1 MLPRLDGIEVLRRA
15 REHTAHPII
24 MLTARIEEVDRLLG
38 LELGADDYVCK
49 PFSPR
54 ELVARV
60 RAVLR
65 RTAGRPGADR
75 ARPGAQGDAPGL
87 VLDDVHWRASLEGTP
102 LNLTRREFGLL
113 QVLSRH
119 PGRIFSRARLL
130 ELAYDD
136 TVDVTE
142 RAIDSHVKNL
152 RRKLGAVTP
161 RTTGY
166 GRCTAWALAVF
177 AQAWEAPIPSPR
189 ERGRRVRAARREPD
203 EVAGPQALRLAPCI
217 AHAEAARDR
226 HEQHVAIVHVGVG
239 GVAVAGVGD
248 HRRLVRQPF
257 DEQRLAG
264 QRVPGVHVHGRSL
277 SHSNPRMSQPG
288 ARVCARSTESEGP
301 LLQEESMTTQ
311 PLRRALLGLAV
322 AGALY
327 GPTASWSAA
336 DQAYPVKPI
345 TIIVPFPAG
354 GGTDVIFRSV
364 QVRLQAALGCRSSST
379 TAPARAAPWAR
390 ASARRPTP
398 TATRWWPAPRP
409 PSPRPMRCTPSCPT
423 TPPRTWCRSAPSA
436 PRPSCW

>member
-1 MLPRLDGIEVLRRA
+1 MTRIVIVEDEIDIASVVQDYLRHAGYETEHFTDGLSALESIVATPPDLTLLDIMLPRLDGIEVLRRA

-65 RTAGRPGADR
+65 RTAPSL
-75 ARPGAQGDAPGL
+75 QGSASQSEAPGL

-161 RTTGY
+161 GHDWIRSVY
-166 GRCTAWALAVF
+166 GVGF
-177 AQAWEAPIPSPR
+177 AWEAP
-189 ERGRRVRAARREPD
+189 V
-203 EVAGPQALRLAPCI
+203 
-217 AHAEAARDR
+217 
-226 HEQHVAIVHVGVG
+226 
-239 GVAVAGVGD
+239 
-248 HRRLVRQPF
+248 
-257 DEQRLAG
+257 
-264 QRVPGVHVHGRSL
+264 
-277 SHSNPRMSQPG
+277 
-288 ARVCARSTESEGP
+288 
-301 LLQEESMTTQ
+301 
-311 PLRRALLGLAV
+311 
-322 AGALY
+322 
-327 GPTASWSAA
+327 
-336 DQAYPVKPI
+336 
-345 TIIVPFPAG
+345 
-354 GGTDVIFRSV
+354 
-364 QVRLQAALGCRSSST
+364 
-379 TAPARAAPWAR
+379 
-390 ASARRPTP
+390 
-398 TATRWWPAPRP
+398 
-409 PSPRPMRCTPSCPT
+409 
-423 TPPRTWCRSAPSA
+423 
-436 PRPSCW
+436 

>member
-1 MLPRLDGIEVLRRA
+1 MTRIVIVEDEADIASVVQDYLRHAGYETTHFADGQSALESIVAAPPDLTLLDIMLPRLDGIEVLRRA

-65 RTAGRPGADR
+65 RAAPGLSDPGAPGR
-75 ARPGAQGDAPGL
+75 AATDAAPGL

-161 RTTGY
+161 GHDWIRSVY
-166 GRCTAWALAVF
+166 GVGF
-177 AQAWEAPIPSPR
+177 AWEAPPP
-189 ERGRRVRAARREPD
+189 
-203 EVAGPQALRLAPCI
+203 
-217 AHAEAARDR
+217 
-226 HEQHVAIVHVGVG
+226 
-239 GVAVAGVGD
+239 
-248 HRRLVRQPF
+248 
-257 DEQRLAG
+257 
-264 QRVPGVHVHGRSL
+264 
-277 SHSNPRMSQPG
+277 
-288 ARVCARSTESEGP
+288 
-301 LLQEESMTTQ
+301 
-311 PLRRALLGLAV
+311 
-322 AGALY
+322 
-327 GPTASWSAA
+327 A
-336 DQAYPVKPI
+336 D
-345 TIIVPFPAG
+345 
-354 GGTDVIFRSV
+354 
-364 QVRLQAALGCRSSST
+364 
-379 TAPARAAPWAR
+379 
-390 ASARRPTP
+390 
-398 TATRWWPAPRP
+398 
-409 PSPRPMRCTPSCPT
+409 
-423 TPPRTWCRSAPSA
+423 
-436 PRPSCW
+436 

>member
-1 MLPRLDGIEVLRRA
+1 MTRIAIVEDETDIASVVQDYLRHAGYETTHFTDGRSALDAIVAAPPDLTLLDIMLPRMDGIEVLRRA

-65 RTAGRPGADR
+65 RTAGPAPGM
-75 ARPGAQGDAPGL
+75 PGPEGSTPDGAGAAQGL

-161 RTTGY
+161 AHDWIRSVY
-166 GRCTAWALAVF
+166 GVGF
-177 AQAWEAPIPSPR
+177 AWEAPADS
-189 ERGRRVRAARREPD
+189 ER
-203 EVAGPQALRLAPCI
+203 
-217 AHAEAARDR
+217 
-226 HEQHVAIVHVGVG
+226 
-239 GVAVAGVGD
+239 
-248 HRRLVRQPF
+248 
-257 DEQRLAG
+257 
-264 QRVPGVHVHGRSL
+264 
-277 SHSNPRMSQPG
+277 
-288 ARVCARSTESEGP
+288 
-301 LLQEESMTTQ
+301 
-311 PLRRALLGLAV
+311 
-322 AGALY
+322 
-327 GPTASWSAA
+327 
-336 DQAYPVKPI
+336 
-345 TIIVPFPAG
+345 
-354 GGTDVIFRSV
+354 
-364 QVRLQAALGCRSSST
+364 
-379 TAPARAAPWAR
+379 
-390 ASARRPTP
+390 
-398 TATRWWPAPRP
+398 
-409 PSPRPMRCTPSCPT
+409 
-423 TPPRTWCRSAPSA
+423 
-436 PRPSCW
+436 